1 MIKDTLHDETP
12 IIKDTEEEFMVGG
25 GDSGKTVRRI
35 AVVGGGAAGMAC
47 AWSLSRHP
55 ESFHVTVLESLD
67 STGGVASTSR
77 VTPEKGYPGGEN
89 GVDINDQVQG
99 GAPSYKNNLLFFK
112 EFGFEPHEV
121 DFKIA
126 FGQGEYAWK
135 NYGNQSSLVQG
146 LQKDI
151 ARFGK
156 VLKMCYR
163 FEPIFVFIPI
173 HRVLKW
179 WGFSE
184 EFQTRM
190 VFPLTALFFGTGNQ
204 TPYVSAAVIARVFL
218 DPELRLFE
226 YSSTSLLDQVPKMFA
241 FPKLGTIFSAIAS
254 KIASYPGNRVLTSA
268 PVSRIDRA
276 KGVVRIYSEA
286 LKDGCEEFDDVV
298 LCCGAEQALSM
309 LGKGAG
315 MMEKRFLKNVSYY
328 NDLIVTHEDE
338 EYMSSHY
345 EFDRDEDMYFIR
357 CDPEDPKL
365 IEMSFNLSAYQPHLQ
380 EKQANIYQSIFL
392 DDRNKDRWTN
402 TSIGRLRILK
412 ERMTR
417 QFAHTWKHF
426 AFWVPFVRFL
436 QGHKHT
442 WYAGSYTLFNT
453 HEIAVM
459 SGLAAA
465 DRLGATYPFK
475 DDPFAYKQ
483 FKTYF
488 RLAHGIFARMHPS
501 PAK

>member
-1 MIKDTLHDETP
+1 
-12 IIKDTEEEFMVGG
+12 
-25 GDSGKTVRRI
+25 
-35 AVVGGGAAGMAC
+35 
-47 AWSLSRHP
+47 
-55 ESFHVTVLESLD
+55 
-67 STGGVASTSR
+67 
-77 VTPEKGYPGGEN
+77 
-89 GVDINDQVQG
+89 
-99 GAPSYKNNLLFFK
+99 
-112 EFGFEPHEV
+112 
-121 DFKIA
+121 
-126 FGQGEYAWK
+126 
-135 NYGNQSSLVQG
+135 
-146 LQKDI
+146 
-151 ARFGK
+151 
-156 VLKMCYR
+156 
-163 FEPIFVFIPI
+163 
-173 HRVLKW
+173 
-179 WGFSE
+179 
-184 EFQTRM
+184 M

-241 FPKLGTIFSAIAS
+241 FPKLGAIFGAIAS

-268 PVSRIDRA
+268 PVSKIERSRNARGAIRIHCA
-276 KGVVRIYSEA
+276 A

-315 MMEKRFLKNVSYY
+315 MIEKRFLKNVSYY

-338 EYMSSHY
+338 EYMTSHY

-365 IEMSFNLSAYQPHLQ
+365 IEMSFNLSSYQPHLQ
-380 EKQANIYQSIFL
+380 EKDGNKNIYQSIFL
-392 DDRNKDRWTN
+392 DDRNKNRWTHE
-402 TSIGRLRILK
+402 SISTLKILK
-412 ERMTR
+412 QRMTR

-465 DRLGATYPFK
+465 DRLGAPYPFK

-488 RLAHGIFARMHPS
+488 RLAHGMFARLHRAPS
-501 PAK
+501 

>member
-1 MIKDTLHDETP
+1 MKGTESPDKDDGASQCSTSDG
-12 IIKDTEEEFMVGG
+12 VGG
-25 GDSGKTVRRI
+25 RKKRI

-55 ESFHVTVLESLD
+55 DTFEVTVLENLEC
-67 STGGVASTSR
+67 TGGVASTSS
-77 VTPEKGYPGGEN
+77 VMPEGHPSET

-121 DFKIA
+121 EFKIA
-126 FGQGEYAWK
+126 FGKGEYAWK
-135 NYGNQSSLVQG
+135 NYGEQSTLVQG

-151 ARFGK
+151 ARFGR

-173 HRVLKW
+173 HKVLKW

-241 FPKLGTIFSAIAS
+241 FPKLGTIFSTIAS

-268 PVSRIDRA
+268 PVSRIDRRT
-276 KGVVRIYSEA
+276 KGVVRIYCDA

-309 LGKGAG
+309 LGKDAG
-315 MMEKRFLKNVSYY
+315 MLEKRFLKNVSYY

-338 EYMSSHY
+338 EYMLTHY

-357 CDPEDPKL
+357 CDPDDPKL
-365 IEMSFNLSAYQPHLQ
+365 IEMSFNLSSYQPHLL
-380 EKQANIYQSIFL
+380 ENHGNIYQSIFL
-392 DDRNKDRWTN
+392 DDRIKDRWTN
-402 TSIGRLRILK
+402 RSIHKLKILK

-436 QGHKHT
+436 QGRKHT

-459 SGLAAA
+459 SGFAAA
-465 DRLGATYPFK
+465 DRLGATYPYK

-488 RLAHGIFARMHPS
+488 RLAHGVFARLHPS
-501 PAK
+501 PSLKK